1 MLTSSS
7 CPPARPHPGVRRL
20 ERTLYAYAGLEDFV
34 LLYPVYA
41 LLFAEHGLSTA
52 EISFLFA
59 LWSLTGLVLEV
70 PSGVWAD
77 AVSRRLLV
85 TAGPLLSAAGFA
97 LWVLVPSYGA
107 FAAGFVLWG
116 IGGSLRSGAMEALV
130 HDELERLGA
139 AARYARVM
147 GRAAAASIVATAAAT
162 AAAAPAHALGGH
174 RLLGAASVAA
184 CLLCAAAGALLPEHR
199 APRAEHEPEPA
210 AEPEPEPS
218 PEREPE
224 PEPKPEREPKPKPKP
239 KPEPASAAEPEPESA
254 AEHEPEPTAEPEPEL
269 KPEPQPEPQSEH
281 EPEPESAAEPEA
293 EPEPER
299 AAARRGAYA
308 ATLRAGLAEVR
319 GSRPVRHT
327 LLLSVVLTSVWGALD
342 EYVPLLAAA
351 TGVAGPAVPLLVLV
365 VWAGVTA
372 GSLLAGPG
380 ERLSARALG
389 VAVAGAAAVMAAGAL
404 SGRPAG
410 LVLVGAG
417 FLVFQLADVLADARL
432 QAAITGP
439 SRATVTSLAGLGT
452 GAGTILVYGAYAT
465 LSAHAPHGTVF
476 ALLALPY
483 LAVAVTWGRTRQ
495 SPPSVAGPLAGG

>member
-139 AARYARVM
+139 ASRYARVM

-199 APRAEHEPEPA
+199 VPRAERDPKRAVEPEPELKPEREREQEPA
-210 AEPEPEPS
+210 AEPEPEP
-218 PEREPE
+218 
-224 PEPKPEREPKPKPKP
+224 
-239 KPEPASAAEPEPESA
+239 EPES
-254 AEHEPEPTAEPEPEL
+254 
-269 KPEPQPEPQSEH
+269 
-281 EPEPESAAEPEA
+281 ES

-299 AAARRGAYA
+299 AAPRRGVYA

-351 TGVAGPAVPLLVLV
+351 TGVAGAAVPLLVLV

-389 VAVAGAAAVMAAGAL
+389 VGVAGAAAVMAAGAL

-452 GAGTILVYGAYAT
+452 SAGTILVYGAYAM
-465 LSAHAPHGTVF
+465 LSAHAPHGGVF

-483 LAVAVTWGRTRQ
+483 LAVAVAWGRTRQ
-495 SPPSVAGPLAGG
+495 SPPSGAGPLAGG

>member
-7 CPPARPHPGVRRL
+7 CPPARPRPGVRRL
-20 ERTLYAYAGLEDFV
+20 ERTLCAYTGLEDFV

-52 EISFLFA
+52 QISFLFA

-77 AVSRRLLV
+77 VVSRRLLV

-139 AARYARVM
+139 ASRYARVM
-147 GRAAAASIVATAAAT
+147 GRAAAASMAATAAAT
-162 AAAAPAHALGGH
+162 AAAAPAYALGGH

-199 APRAEHEPEPA
+199 APRPGPEAGLGPEPEPA
-210 AEPEPEPS
+210 AS
-218 PEREPE
+218 G
-224 PEPKPEREPKPKPKP
+224 
-239 KPEPASAAEPEPESA
+239 
-254 AEHEPEPTAEPEPEL
+254 
-269 KPEPQPEPQSEH
+269 
-281 EPEPESAAEPEA
+281 
-293 EPEPER
+293 
-299 AAARRGAYA
+299 RGAYA

-365 VWAGVTA
+365 VWVGVTA

-380 ERLSARALG
+380 ERLSARALA
-389 VAVAGAAAVMAAGAL
+389 VAVAGAAAAMAAGAL
-404 SGRPAG
+404 SGHAAG
-410 LVLVGAG
+410 FVLVGAG
-417 FLVFQLADVLADARL
+417 FLVFQLADVLTDARL

-452 GAGTILVYGAYAT
+452 SVGTVLVYGTYAA
-465 LSAHAPHGTVF
+465 LSVHAPHGTVF

-483 LAVAVTWGRTRQ
+483 LAVALAWGRTRRTP
-495 SPPSVAGPLAGG
+495 SPGAGPLAGV